1 MLCITAI
8 FLTGKGGKMSIRK
21 SHFSGTWYPD
31 TAVACEKE
39 IRQFLQGKKTGEFAA
54 ANPKGGLVPHAG
66 WYFSGSIACHVIH
79 ALTQGETPDTVVI
92 FGMHMHPESQPC
104 MMPKGAWETP
114 FGPLPVQEDL
124 AAELEKTFSFQIETN
139 TRFRQD
145 NTIELQLPFVKYF
158 FPDVKILA
166 LGVPPA
172 DISPQIAKKITE
184 IASGLKL
191 GLRVIGS
198 TDLTHYGNNYGF
210 TPKGSGP
217 DALDW
222 VRRENDRSFID
233 AVLSMNPSDVIREGL
248 SRHNA
253 CCAGAAAAA
262 LTAAKE
268 MGAVKAESLAY
279 ATSYDRHPSDSFVGY
294 AGIVFA

>member
-1 MLCITAI
+1 MN
-8 FLTGKGGKMSIRK
+8 IRK
-21 SHFSGTWYPD
+21 SRFSGTWYPD
-31 TAVACEKE
+31 TSGACEKE
-39 IRQFLQGKKTGEFAA
+39 IRQFLQEGKTGNSPP
-54 ANPKGGLVPHAG
+54 ANPKGGIVPHAG

-92 FGMHMHPESQPC
+92 FGMHLHPDSSPC

-114 FGPLPVQEDL
+114 FGPLPVQEEL
-124 AAELEKTFSFQIETN
+124 AAELEKAFSLKIETMS
-139 TRFRQD
+139 RFAPD

-172 DISPQIAKKITE
+172 DISLGIAKKITE
-184 IASGLKL
+184 IASVLKL
-191 GLRVIGS
+191 RLRVIGS

-210 TPKGSGP
+210 APKGSGP
-217 DALDW
+217 EALDW
-222 VRRENDRSFID
+222 VRRENDRHFID
-233 AVLSMNPSDVIREGL
+233 AVLSMNPAQVIQEGL

-268 MGAVKAESLAY
+268 LGAVRAESLAY
-279 ATSYDRHPSDSFVGY
+279 ATSHDRHPSDSFVGY